1 MLKVIVLN
9 SDAEFAPLLRD
20 QIQAS
25 GNARLVAELSN
36 PDDLAT
42 VVQRL
47 APDVV
52 IMHLHPEPDAL
63 FRLAS
68 QISQSF
74 ERVRLFAIADSDD
87 PQLILTSMR
96 SGMCEYLTKPV
107 ESRELS
113 LALDKVEAS
122 KPPGAGKGRILAT
135 MRSTGG
141 CGATFL
147 AVNVACELMETYHQS
162 VVIVDLDFCGGQV
175 ATYLDLTPSFTLGD
189 MAESTEDL
197 DVQMLDRVV
206 TRHSSGVAVLA
217 RPPHLD
223 HSELLIGDEGHKL
236 MMGIITNLANRYDYV
251 VLDGLNYSGKSSLDV
266 LSMADEILLTMNL
279 LVPSIRN
286 SHSILQAMQR
296 NGLASPAVPAG
307 GRVSGSSLERILL
320 VINRLGREASYL
332 RLQDIEKTLGQKL
345 FAQVPDDWRTVSRSI
360 NAGDPLYMYAPNS
373 KVRGSI
379 VELAGRLAE
388 VQQGYQGQ
396 SAKHG
401 AAASSRGGL
410 FGRMLKLGPR
420 GTEKERSS
428 RKESRRPLI
437 SSAPGVSSKD

>member
-9 SDAEFAPLLRD
+9 SDAEFTPRLREEL
-20 QIQAS
+20 QAS

-36 PDDLAT
+36 PDELAAS
-42 VVQRL
+42 VQRL
-47 APDVV
+47 SPDVV
-52 IMHLHPEPDAL
+52 IMYLHPAPDAL

-74 ERVRLFAIADSDD
+74 ERVRLFAVADSDD
-87 PQLILTSMR
+87 PQMILTSMR
-96 SGMCEYLTKPV
+96 SGMCEYLTKPLQST
-107 ESRELS
+107 E
-113 LALDKVEAS
+113 LALALEKVEAS
-122 KPPGAGKGRILAT
+122 KPPGAGKGRVLAT

-147 AVNVACELMETYHQS
+147 AVNIACELMETYHQS

-175 ATYLDLTPSFTLGD
+175 TTYLDLTPSFTLGD
-189 MAESTEDL
+189 LAESTEEL
-197 DVQMLDRVV
+197 DVQMMDRIV
-206 TRHSSGVAVLA
+206 TRHNSGVAVLA

-223 HSELLIGDEGHKL
+223 HSDLLMGEEGHKL
-236 MMGIITNLANRYDYV
+236 IMAVIANLADRYDYV
-251 VLDGLNYSGKSSLDV
+251 ILDGLNYSGKSSLDI

-296 NGLASPAVPAG
+296 NGLASPVGPTG
-307 GRVSGSSLERILL
+307 GRVSASSLERILL
-320 VINRLGREASYL
+320 IINRLGREASYL

-345 FAQVPDDWRTVSRSI
+345 SAQIPDDWRTVSRSI

-373 KVRGSI
+373 KVRASI

-388 VQQGYQGQ
+388 AEQACPGH

-401 AAASSRGGL
+401 AATGSRSGL
-410 FGRMLKLGPR
+410 FGRMLKLGNR
-420 GTEKERSS
+420 ATDKERSS
-428 RKESRRPLI
+428 RKDPRRPLI
-437 SSAPGVSSKD
+437 STAREVSSKS